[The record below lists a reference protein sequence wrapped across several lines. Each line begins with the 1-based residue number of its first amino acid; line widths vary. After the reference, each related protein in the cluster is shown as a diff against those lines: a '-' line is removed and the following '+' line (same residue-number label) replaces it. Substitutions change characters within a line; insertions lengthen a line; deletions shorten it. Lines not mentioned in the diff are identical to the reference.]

1 MVHEMGLH
9 VELDLFCFVF
19 VFGYLAFQFGIFVKQ
34 LVNRYN
40 WHVLP
45 LFLTVVM
52 VVLVGI
58 PV

>member
-1 MVHEMGLH
+1 M
-9 VELDLFCFVF
+9 ELDLFCFVF

>member
-1 MVHEMGLH
+1 MQ
-9 VELDLFCFVF
+9 LDLFSFVF
-19 VFGYLAFQFGIFVKQ
+19 VFGYLAFQFGILGKQ

-52 VVLVGI
+52 LVMVGI